1 MIHYY
6 TPKELLEGADNE
18 NETEEARDKIA
29 EANEEIEKQNELFAK
44 LKQYV
49 KLVTPDPE
57 AEEPES
63 MEADYEAAEEKCL
76 VRVQNYRDPPV
87 IDAMTDN

>member
-63 MEADYEAAEEKCL
+63 MEPDYEAAEEKCL
-76 VRVQNYRDPPV
+76 VRVQNYRDPPLH
-87 IDAMTDN
+87 DGLTEN